1 MGRGSLKALFFSDI
15 EGSTRLAAALG
26 SAWPE
31 VLDRHREIVRAAIG
45 SHGGEEQG
53 TEGDSFFVVFDSA
66 DEAVAAATAVQ
77 VGLEREPWP
86 EGRRVRVRIGLHAGE
101 VVRDREGFAGLTV
114 HHAARI
120 ASAGHGG
127 QVVLS
132 EQCRVLVSTWPAGTS
147 VDDVGRH
154 QLKDVDGRLH
164 LFQLRHCDLQQR
176 FAPLRTVEV
185 ARHNLPAVA
194 GPLLGRDAA
203 LATVAELIDGNRLV
217 TLTGAG
223 GCGKTRLA
231 VEAARAVAG
240 ARDATWFVE
249 LGSVSDPEAVSS
261 RVVDV
266 LGLAGGGRP
275 ALDLLAE
282 AFGADDVRLVLD
294 NCEHV
299 LAVVADLAEELL
311 RRCPNLRILA
321 TSREALGV
329 PGEMAWRVPSL
340 PVPEG
345 DDDDAL
351 ACASVQLFVA
361 RAAAADP
368 SFTVGAEERRHVSA
382 ICRRLDGIP
391 LAIELAAARC
401 AVVDVAELAE
411 RLEHSFRI
419 LTGGSRSALP
429 RQQTLDATIDWSYQ
443 LLTDDERD
451 LLCRFAVFRGGA
463 SLGAVEAVAGDDT
476 LDRLSALVGKSL
488 IVRERAAG
496 RARYRLLEPVRQF
509 ALARLSERGIGTDAR
524 DRHLQHFVGFA
535 RDVLHAIEHAE
546 LDPAREA
553 AILLELDN
561 LVAAQEWSHT
571 NRRDEDTCWIAVS
584 IGHFILYLRGS
595 DVPRRLGLAALE
607 ATDVPPGLRTLVL
620 ASTLIYVDT
629 EADLRVLFEEGE
641 HIAPDEDH
649 RGRLRLSM
657 VNPLVGLGGDL
668 DEARRYIEEAGPA
681 LRASGARGLIARHKI
696 LHAFVLRRA
705 GELERARELLED
717 VLETDGIITG
727 LQTWARYLSGAVAE
741 TEGDDDRAAACYQAV
756 IDEGQALAVGTS
768 LSYLHLSSML
778 RELAEMDTAL
788 EHART
793 ALRLERT
800 RETVGNR
807 NLPIAL
813 AHAALLEHEAGD
825 RTTAGA
831 LLAQAFDLGRR
842 FDSGSTLSYPYVVR
856 ALIRAGAGDLEGAR
870 ADRDQTAGW
879 QEELRHPPEN
889 RITRELDALLGEPAA
904 GNRTERGM
912 RPIP

>member
-1 MGRGSLKALFFSDI
+1 MGGGSLKVLFFSDI
-15 EGSTRLAAALG
+15 EGSTRLATALG

-45 SHGGEEQG
+45 AHDGEEQG
-53 TEGDSFFVVFDSA
+53 TDGDSFFVVFDSA
-66 DEAVAAATAVQ
+66 DAAVAAATAVQ
-77 VGLEREPWP
+77 VGLEGEPWP
-86 EGRRVRVRIGLHAGE
+86 EGQRVRVRIGLHAGE
-101 VVRDREGFAGLTV
+101 VVRDREGYAGLTV

-120 ASAGHGG
+120 AAAAHGG

-147 VDDVGRH
+147 LDDVGRH
-154 QLKDVDGRLH
+154 NLKDVDGRLH
-164 LFQLRHCDLQQR
+164 LFQLGHCDLPQR
-176 FAPLRTVEV
+176 FPPLRTVEV

-194 GPLLGRDAA
+194 SPLLGRDAA
-203 LATVAELIDGNRLV
+203 LAAVVELIDGDRLV

-240 ARDATWFVE
+240 ARDVTWFVE
-249 LGSVSDPEAVSS
+249 LGSVSDPGAVSS

-266 LGLAGGGRP
+266 LGLAGDGRP
-275 ALDLLAE
+275 ALDLVAE
-282 AFGADDVRLVLD
+282 AVGTDNVQLVFD

-299 LAVVADLAEELL
+299 LDVVADLAEELL

-329 PGEMAWRVPSL
+329 LGETAWRVPSL

-351 ACASVQLFVA
+351 TCASVQLFIT

-368 SFTVGAEERRHVSA
+368 SFTLGADERRHVFA
-382 ICRRLDGIP
+382 ICRRLDGIA

-443 LLTDDERD
+443 LLIDEERD

-463 SLGAVEAVAGDDT
+463 SLEAVEAVAGDDT

-509 ALARLSERGIGTDAR
+509 ALARLLERGIGADVR

-535 RDVLHAIEHAE
+535 RDVLHALEHAE
-546 LDPAREA
+546 LDAAREA
-553 AILLELDN
+553 ATLLELDN

-584 IGHFILYLRGS
+584 IGHFVLYSRG
-595 DVPRRLGLAALE
+595 DDIARRLGFAALE

-620 ASTLIYVDT
+620 ASSLIFVDT
-629 EADLRVLFEEGE
+629 ETDLRARFEEGE
-641 HIAPDEDH
+641 RIAPDEDH
-649 RGRLRLSM
+649 RARLRLSM
-657 VNPLVGLGGDL
+657 VQPLLMLSGDL
-668 DEARRYIEEAGPA
+668 DEAHQFVDETATA
-681 LRASGARGLIARHKI
+681 VRASGARGLIARHKVVHG
-696 LHAFVLRRA
+696 LVLRLA
-705 GELERARELLED
+705 GELGQARELLED
-717 VLETDGIITG
+717 ALEIDGSLSG
-727 LQTWARYLSGAVAE
+727 LQTYARYLCGVVAE
-741 TEGDDDRAAACYQAV
+741 TEGDLDRAAACYQAV
-756 IDEGQALAVGTS
+756 IDEGQELAAGTAFSYMS
-768 LSYLHLSSML
+768 LAGLL
-778 RELAEMDTAL
+778 RERGEMGAAL

-793 ALRLERT
+793 ALRLEGT
-800 RETVGNR
+800 RGMSGNR
-807 NLPIAL
+807 NLPIVV
-813 AHAALLEHEAGD
+813 AHVALLEHEAGD
-825 RTTAGA
+825 RTIAGP
-831 LLAQAFDLGRR
+831 LLTQAFELGRR
-842 FDSGSTLSYPYVVR
+842 FDTGYSLSMSYAVR

-870 ADRDQTAGW
+870 ADRDQLAVW
-879 QEELRHPPEN
+879 LLEYPHPARD
-889 RITRELDALLGEPAA
+889 RITRELDALLGESAVSDPSAV
-904 GNRTERGM
+904 
-912 RPIP
+912 

>member
-1 MGRGSLKALFFSDI
+1 VEGGSLKALFFSDI
-15 EGSTRLAAALG
+15 EGSTRLATALG

-45 SHGGEEQG
+45 AHDGEEQG
-53 TEGDSFFVVFDSA
+53 TDGDGFFVVFDSA
-66 DEAVAAATAVQ
+66 DAAVAAAIAVQ
-77 VGLEREPWP
+77 LGLEREPWP

-101 VVRDREGFAGLTV
+101 VVRDREGYAGLTV

-120 ASAGHGG
+120 ASAANGG

-132 EQCRVLVSTWPAGTS
+132 EQCRVLVSTWPTGTFL
-147 VDDVGRH
+147 DDVGRH
-154 QLKDVDGRLH
+154 HLKDVDGRVH
-164 LFQLRHCDLQQR
+164 LFQLRHGDLQQR
-176 FAPLRTVEV
+176 FPPLRTVEV

-203 LATVAELIDGNRLV
+203 LPAVVELIDGDRLV

-231 VEAARAVAG
+231 VESARAVAG

-249 LGSVSDPEAVSS
+249 LGSVSDPGAVSS
-261 RVVDV
+261 RIVDV
-266 LGLAGGGRP
+266 LGLVGDGRP

-282 AFGADDVRLVLD
+282 AVGVDDVQLVLD

-299 LAVVADLAEELL
+299 LDVVAELAEGLL

-329 PGEMAWRVPSL
+329 SGETAWRVPSL
-340 PVPEG
+340 PVPED

-351 ACASVQLFVA
+351 ASASVQLFVA

-368 SFTVGAEERRHVSA
+368 SFTPGNDERRHVFA

-401 AVVDVAELAE
+401 AVVEVAELAE

-419 LTGGSRSALP
+419 LTGASRSALP

-443 LLTDDERD
+443 LLGDDERD

-463 SLGAVEAVAGDDT
+463 SLEAVEAVAGDDT

-509 ALARLSERGIGTDAR
+509 ALARLSERGIGADAR
-524 DRHLQHFVGFA
+524 DRHLHHFVGFA
-535 RDVLHAIEHAE
+535 RDVLHAYEHAE
-546 LDPAREA
+546 LDRAREA

-571 NRRDEDTCWIAVS
+571 NRRDEDTCWIAVG
-584 IGHFILYLRGS
+584 IGHFVLFSRGF
-595 DVPRRLGLAALE
+595 DVARRLGLAALE
-607 ATDVPPGLRTLVL
+607 ATDVAPGLRTLVL
-620 ASTLIYVDT
+620 ASNLIDVDT
-629 EADLRVLFEEGE
+629 EADLRALFEEGE
-641 HIAPDEDH
+641 QIAPDEDH
-649 RGRLRLSM
+649 RARLRLS
-657 VNPLVGLGGDL
+657 VGIPLVAVGGDV
-668 DEARRYIEEAGPA
+668 DEALRYVEEAGPT
-681 LRASGARGLIARHKI
+681 LRASGARGLVARHTI
-696 LHAFVLRRA
+696 VHAFVLRRT

-717 VLETDGIITG
+717 VLETDGILSG
-727 LQTWARYLSGAVAE
+727 LQTYARYLCGVVAE
-741 TEGDDDRAAACYQAV
+741 TEGDDDRAVACYQAV

-768 LSYLHLSSML
+768 FSYTNLSSL
-778 RELAEMDTAL
+778 LWERGEMDTAL

-813 AHAALLEHEAGD
+813 AHAAQLEHEAGD
-825 RTTAGA
+825 RTTAEA
-831 LLAQAFDLGRR
+831 LLAQAFELGRR
-842 FDSGSTLSYPYVVR
+842 FNTGYTLFFPFAVR
-856 ALIRAGAGDLEGAR
+856 ALIRARAGDLDGAR
-870 ADRDQTAGW
+870 ADRDQMAEW
-879 QEELRHPPEN
+879 LQEHRHPAGD
-889 RITRELDALLGEPAA
+889 RLTRELDALLDEAA
-904 GNRTERGM
+904 VGSPPQGERG
-912 RPIP
+912 PTP